1 MKLDRK
7 LNFGGKNRLEGNLVE
22 LRLWEE
28 DGEVQG
34 LMAPGKSMGSNL
46 VRCPNCAANG
56 KITCTFN
63 SRSSCRAQVEHK
75 HHDQKFEG

>member
-34 LMAPGKSMGSNL
+34 LMAPGKSMGLNHIDCGIHIER
-46 VRCPNCAANG
+46 VCAGRPGDA
-56 KITCTFN
+56 CTPYSDIQFLI
-63 SRSSCRAQVEHK
+63 SIP
-75 HHDQKFEG
+75 